1 MRIKGG
7 SGNPRRTSHMLPLLP
22 SGPDGVCKDKSRRAE
37 PHLPLLVVVFLHGG
51 NQKHFKAWQNHIS
64 SLDSFWEEIMTR
76 YLKTYRTLL
85 LALALIMAAWQSPAK
100 ASLTLL
106 NFQAAGMAVYPSG
119 ATSQFFPQVSWT
131 PYLKLESI
139 GVRGEIGIT
148 FLKNSAPTADRF
160 LAINYEVL
168 ASMELIP
175 AFSIE
180 VGGGFH
186 NWVNSAGMGLAGTA
200 NLVFWTAAG
209 LDRVFIG
216 YSRFFKGGDVNELR
230 LGVGFAL

>member
-1 MRIKGG
+1 MTQCSTRHLK
-7 SGNPRRTSHMLPLLP
+7 NY
-22 SGPDGVCKDKSRRAE
+22 RA
-37 PHLPLLVVVFLHGG
+37 
-51 NQKHFKAWQNHIS
+51 
-64 SLDSFWEEIMTR
+64 
-76 YLKTYRTLL
+76 LL
-85 LALALIMAAWQSPAK
+85 LAFAIGMVGWQSPAK

-119 ATSQFFPQVSWT
+119 GSSQYFPQVSWT

-139 GVRGEIGIT
+139 GVRGEIGLT
-148 FLKNSAPTADRF
+148 FLKNSAPPADRF
-160 LAINYEVL
+160 LALNYEVL

-175 AFSIE
+175 AFSVE

-186 NWVNSAGMGLAGTA
+186 NWVNSAGMGFAATA